1 MKLAL
6 LASMPCLCAVE
17 TAAQSDPSV
26 REKMYRRYLEF
37 PSYVNGGKVEPHWM
51 ADGSSFWCEDQAF
64 LVKVYLRARVFVSD
78 ECLDRY
84 RLHEGLL
91 LRRCRAG
98 RGV

>member
-1 MKLAL
+1 
-6 LASMPCLCAVE
+6 
-17 TAAQSDPSV
+17 
-26 REKMYRRYLEF
+26 MYRRYLEF

-84 RLHEGLL
+84 RLHEDS
-91 LRRCRAG
+91 CCAVVERAG
-98 RGV
+98 EYDVW